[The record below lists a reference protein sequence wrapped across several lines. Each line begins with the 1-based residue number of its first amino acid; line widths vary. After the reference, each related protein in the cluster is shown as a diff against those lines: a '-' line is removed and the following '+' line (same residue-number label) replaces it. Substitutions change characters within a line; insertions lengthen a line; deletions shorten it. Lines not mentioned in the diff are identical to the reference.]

1 MIALS
6 VAPTETLGK
15 LISPPFKPSGPAE
28 AIINPES

>member
-15 LISPPFKPSGPAE
+15 SISPPFKPSDPTE